1 VTTLFSLDW
10 ALGFAAAAISS
21 FIFVRWML
29 SYVRRHT
36 FSLFLW
42 YRVVAGL
49 LVIVLF
55 FVR

>member
-1 VTTLFSLDW
+1 
-10 ALGFAAAAISS
+10 
-21 FIFVRWML
+21 ML